1 MKKVLSFLFIFIII
15 ILISGCATNKNN
27 SYILSVYNTSSKT
40 IEKLNLEEYI
50 EGVVAGE
57 IYNNW
62 NIEVLKAQAILART
76 FTIHFLK
83 NNKSKYNN
91 ADISTDIL
99 EAQAYNKENVNTNI
113 KKAVQETK
121 GIILTCNNETIYPYY
136 HSNSGGITASANTGL
151 SINNLDYIKIVES
164 PETLENSKNFS
175 WNSTI
180 LKSDILNKLKDINFS
195 VTSLSSIT
203 KGKIDNKRLLT
214 INIGGKEISAN
225 LFRKVIGTTIIKS
238 TYITNITTS
247 SNSFTF
253 SGLGYG
259 HGVGLSQW
267 GAKILADQG
276 YTYKD
281 IINFYFS
288 NISFTNIYNK

>member
-1 MKKVLSFLFIFIII
+1 MKKKIQ
-15 ILISGCATNKNN
+15 
-27 SYILSVYNTSSKT
+27 
-40 IEKLNLEEYI
+40 

-281 IINFYFS
+281 IINFYF
-288 NISFTNIYNK
+288 